1 AGTALVGDPRQVAE
15 RIGEYAE
22 LGIDSFIFS
31 GYPHLEEAYRFAELV
46 FPLLPEPYASLA
58 GRGLTNLTGPFGEM
72 IANDVLP
79 ARAGA

>member
-1 AGTALVGDPRQVAE
+1 
-15 RIGEYAE
+15 
-22 LGIDSFIFS
+22 
-31 GYPHLEEAYRFAELV
+31 
-46 FPLLPEPYASLA
+46 A

>member
-1 AGTALVGDPRQVAE
+1 IAGEDEAVD
-15 RIGEYAE
+15 AE
-22 LGIDSFIFS
+22 LGVFPDALR
-31 GYPHLEEAYRFAELV
+31 HLEEAYRFAELD